1 MMHKI
6 RSIGVLFC
14 AVLGFSVLTTASADP
29 QSTGQEGDQYEYCAT
44 LVSRSTVEGEGSPVL
59 ARACSTVSHE
69 DARTNMLQVEQQERA
84 KAGLGAQDNTT
95 RSSDLLM
102 TWFEEA
108 DYGGDREDIYGSDGP
123 CDSAGYE
130 FHPDTLFPWQWGNVI
145 SSAAG
150 TETCNM
156 ADFITQSGTY
166 AQTFNLPVPFLGH
179 TLNDNVGTIRTW
191 ND

>member
-1 MMHKI
+1 MMNKI
-6 RSIGVLFC
+6 SSIGVVFC
-14 AVLGFSVLTTASADP
+14 AVLGFSVLTTAAADA

-44 LVSRSTVEGEGSPVL
+44 LVSRSTVEGEDSPVL

-69 DARTNMLQVEQQERA
+69 DARTNMLQVVKQERA
-84 KAGLGAQDNTT
+84 KAGLSTQDITPL
-95 RSSDLLM
+95 SSDLLM
-102 TWFEEA
+102 TWFEDA

-130 FHPDTLFPWQWGNVI
+130 FHPSTWFPWQWGNTI

-166 AQTFNLPVPFLGH
+166 AQTFNLPVPFLGE
-179 TLNDNVGTIRTW
+179 TLSDNVGIIRTW